1 MLKSRKVHA
10 APKTHKELCKSV
22 AKRMAKVN
30 PGIEKD
36 VIKRK
41 AKRAVKSLK
50 LIQDLP
56 RHSQIINMTH
66 DQLNLA
72 LLECPESPYFAR
84 GGWKTNEESARNLV
98 LAFVERASYG
108 SYSPL
113 EEATPSVENKSCSN
127 KEDQD

>member
-1 MLKSRKVHA
+1 MARVRPET
-10 APKTHKELCKSV
+10 PKE
-22 AKRMAKVN
+22 
-30 PGIEKD
+30 D
-36 VIKRK
+36 IKRA
-41 AKRAVKSLK
+41 AKRAVKCLK